1 MDAFS
6 STAAPETKPESW
18 SWGSVWP
25 HALQRVPSVPRPP
38 PAPCHLPG
46 GCERCRAQGQPTAS
60 KFPLGL
66 GCATHGNEFPL
77 RSTSPGYQQKIII
90 PAPTAAERQS
100 QQNPWLLAVPRQY
113 EWWVYLVLL
122 RWVFFVLTKCC
133 SPRAAGLTCLIPST
147 ASRVPHVS
155 AQPTTATKPRGA
167 PGPGEGSATAAPA
180 QPHSQ
185 PTEPRAARSW
195 LRAELGAPQLPPLLK
210 RQH

>member
-1 MDAFS
+1 MASRAAEGPVRATAPHQLPATSLVDAS
-6 STAAPETKPESW
+6 AA
-18 SWGSVWP
+18 
-25 HALQRVPSVPRPP
+25 VPRASTRRASFLWGWAVPHMEMSSHCAAQA
-38 PAPCHLPG
+38 PAID
-46 GCERCRAQGQPTAS
+46 
-60 KFPLGL
+60 
-66 GCATHGNEFPL
+66 
-77 RSTSPGYQQKIII
+77 KIII

-155 AQPTTATKPRGA
+155 AQPTTETKPRGA